1 MKEKA
6 ILILLVLFASAFLF
20 SQTTLVFQTHW
31 SDFRVNGIYDRDGN
45 LLYPGLK
52 HYLEEYEAANPGVK
66 IEIREVPFGNY
77 LQQIL
82 VGHMAGR
89 GADIYNL
96 YSLWGVQLVE
106 SDVLARPP
114 EQIISKVKSDFSST
128 SVQGATINGVVM
140 GIPAEVNT
148 YALIYNKKLFE
159 EAGIERAPVTW
170 DELVEFGK
178 LLTKKDSR
186 GIITQYG
193 FAFPMLEESSV
204 SDIVHPYFAL
214 LYSAGG
220 KPFNSDLT
228 KSLLDS
234 PEAIRAMEAIVEL
247 FEEGVT
253 DTAGGL
259 FDFTQKNVAMVIKAP
274 WYVSYLKEAF
284 GDEYEDIVGI
294 APIPYIDT
302 PATSAYTFFYSV
314 HSGSGNQEEAWKFLE
329 WFALQ
334 YKEAPEIT
342 RAGEL
347 GAQVIGVIP
356 PNKKDLEYFKAELVD
371 LQEYVSLLDFAT
383 SEPNI
388 SQGDQIKKTIMDE
401 IVAAMNY
408 MKSPEQAMKDAA
420 SKINSILQSVN

>member
-1 MKEKA
+1 
-6 ILILLVLFASAFLF
+6 
-20 SQTTLVFQTHW
+20 
-31 SDFRVNGIYDRDGN
+31 
-45 LLYPGLK
+45 
-52 HYLEEYEAANPGVK
+52 
-66 IEIREVPFGNY
+66 
-77 LQQIL
+77 
-82 VGHMAGR
+82 
-89 GADIYNL
+89 
-96 YSLWGVQLVE
+96 
-106 SDVLARPP
+106 
-114 EQIISKVKSDFSST
+114 
-128 SVQGATINGVVM
+128 
-140 GIPAEVNT
+140 
-148 YALIYNKKLFE
+148 
-159 EAGIERAPVTW
+159 
-170 DELVEFGK
+170 
-178 LLTKKDSR
+178 
-186 GIITQYG
+186 
-193 FAFPMLEESSV
+193 
-204 SDIVHPYFAL
+204 
-214 LYSAGG
+214 
-220 KPFNSDLT
+220 
-228 KSLLDS
+228 
-234 PEAIRAMEAIVEL
+234 
-247 FEEGVT
+247 
-253 DTAGGL
+253 
-259 FDFTQKNVAMVIKAP
+259 MVIKAP

>member
-1 MKEKA
+1 MKKA
-6 ILILLVLFASAFLF
+6 VFVPLVLLVSILAF
-20 SQTTLVFQTHW
+20 SQITLVFQTHW
-31 SDFRVNGIYDRDGN
+31 SDFRVNGIFDRNGN

-52 HYLEEYEAANPGVK
+52 HYLEEYEALNPGVK

-96 YSLWGVQLVE
+96 YSLWGVQLVG
-106 SDVLARPP
+106 SGVLAQAP
-114 EQIISKVKSDFSST
+114 EYVASKVVSDFLPT
-128 SVQGATINGVVM
+128 AAKGATINDLIM

-159 EAGIERAPVTW
+159 NAGISKVPETW
-170 DELVEFGK
+170 DELVEVGK

-186 GIITQYG
+186 GVITQYG

-214 LYSAGG
+214 LYGAGG
-220 KPFNSDLT
+220 EPFNSSLT

-234 PEAIRAMEAIVEL
+234 PAAVLAMEAIAKL
-247 FEEGVT
+247 FKEGVT

-259 FDFTQKNVAMVIKAP
+259 FDFTQKNIAMVIKAP
-274 WYVSYLKEAF
+274 WYASYLKEAF

-294 APIPYIDT
+294 APIPYIER
-302 PATSAYTFFYSV
+302 PATSAYTFFYAV
-314 HSGSGNQEEAWKFLE
+314 HSGSKNQEEAWKFLD

-334 YKEAPEIT
+334 YKDMPDIT

-356 PNKKDLEYFKAELVD
+356 PNAKDLEHFRSQLVD

-388 SQGDQIKKTIMDE
+388 AQGDQIKKTIMDE
-401 IVAAMNY
+401 IVAAMNNI
-408 MKSPEQAMKDAA
+408 KTPEQAMKDAA
-420 SKINSILQSVN
+420 SKINSILQSAK

>member
-1 MKEKA
+1 MKKT
-6 ILILLVLFASAFLF
+6 IFVLFVLIASIVF

-31 SDFRVNGIYDRDGN
+31 SDFRVNGIFDKSGN

-52 HYLEEYEAANPGVK
+52 HYLEEYEALNPGIK

-89 GADIYNL
+89 AADIYNL
-96 YSLWGVQLVE
+96 YSLWGVQLVG
-106 SDVLARPP
+106 SQVLAVAP
-114 EQIISKVKSDFSST
+114 EHIASRVKSDFSLT
-128 SVQGATINGVVM
+128 SVQGATISDTIM

-148 YALIYNKKLFE
+148 YALIYNKRLFAE
-159 EAGIERAPVTW
+159 VGLHEPPETW
-170 DELVEFGK
+170 DELVEYGK

-186 GIITQYG
+186 GVISQYG

-220 KPFNSDLT
+220 DPFNDDLT

-234 PEAIRAMEAIVEL
+234 QAAIRAMEAVVDL
-247 FEEGVT
+247 FKEGVT

-259 FDFTQKNVAMVIKAP
+259 YDFTQKNVAMVIKAP

-294 APIPYIDT
+294 APIPYLDK
-302 PATSAYTFFYSV
+302 PATSAYTFFYAV
-314 HSGSGNQEEAWKFLE
+314 HSGSEHQEEAWKFLD

-334 YKEAPEIT
+334 YKAAPKIT

-356 PNKKDLEYFKAELVD
+356 PNESDLAYFTSQLVD
-371 LQEYVSLLDFAT
+371 LQEYVSLLNVAT
-383 SEPNI
+383 SEPNVT
-388 SQGDQIKKTIMDE
+388 QGDQIKKTIMDE
-401 IVAAMNY
+401 IVAAMNC
-408 MKSPEQAMKDAA
+408 MKTPEQAMKDAA
-420 SKINSILQSVN
+420 SKIDSILHSAN

>member
-1 MKEKA
+1 
-6 ILILLVLFASAFLF
+6 
-20 SQTTLVFQTHW
+20 
-31 SDFRVNGIYDRDGN
+31 
-45 LLYPGLK
+45 
-52 HYLEEYEAANPGVK
+52 
-66 IEIREVPFGNY
+66 
-77 LQQIL
+77 
-82 VGHMAGR
+82 
-89 GADIYNL
+89 
-96 YSLWGVQLVE
+96 
-106 SDVLARPP
+106 
-114 EQIISKVKSDFSST
+114 
-128 SVQGATINGVVM
+128 M

-159 EAGIERAPVTW
+159 EAGIERAPETW

-220 KPFNSDLT
+220 EPFNSDLT

-234 PEAIRAMEAIVEL
+234 PEAVRALEAIVEL

-314 HSGSGNQEEAWKFLE
+314 HSGSENQEEAWKFLE
-329 WFALQ
+329 WFALE

-356 PNKKDLEYFKAELVD
+356 PNEKDLEYFKTKLAD

-383 SEPNI
+383 SEPNVT
-388 SQGDQIKKTIMDE
+388 QGDQIKKTIMDE
-401 IVAAMNY
+401 IVAAMNC

-420 SKINSILQSVN
+420 SKINSILQSAN